1 MRPITLTLSAFG
13 PYAQETTVD
22 FSKLGTQGLYLIT
35 GDTGAGKTTLFDG
48 ITFALY
54 GEASGANREPSMLR
68 SSYASGNI
76 PTFVELTFQ
85 CGRESYT
92 VRRNPEYLRP
102 AKRGNK
108 LVTEK
113 ADAQLLFSDERPPI
127 TGNRE
132 VTKAIRDLVGLDRTQ
147 FSRVAMIAQGEFLQ
161 LLLAK
166 TEERSKIFRE
176 IFHTAPYQ
184 RLQEALRAEASQQK
198 GEYEAL
204 SQQIR
209 QQLGSVQPGDQGKE
223 AWEAVVEIG
232 GEEALALLTEIL
244 TAEENTLADLR
255 QQEQA
260 LKGEGED
267 LDRRIG
273 KSEAVAKIRQELTNT
288 KNQLAHLTSQLS
300 RLEGEWMEARK
311 QEEPLRQLAVEIA
324 TRTQQISAYEEREA
338 LEEARQATTA
348 ALDQAAARQR
358 QAEETAEKLTQ
369 DREALQQELA
379 QLDDLP
385 QTEAVL
391 AERKK
396 TLEAREQDLNTLER
410 LLQQHQALE
419 TAKEQAVADYGK
431 AAEKS
436 QRLRLEYTRLE
447 RAFLDGQ
454 AGYLASFLQPGEK
467 CPVCG
472 SLHHPA
478 PAHLPTQAPTR
489 EELEEKKVAVEQAEA
504 TAQKASLEAGSAQ
517 ARWVAARQ
525 EVQRQ
530 GEALFG
536 PDAFTNLP
544 GCIHDAVKTQ
554 QAEEAQMEKERSHL
568 MDRQTRKKNIQR
580 RLPELEQE
588 LIGAR
593 EQILVAGREE
603 AALKSR
609 LAALEEQSQRQQALL
624 EFASR
629 REAEEKIA
637 RCQEEKR
644 AGEAALSAARTA
656 YETCRQQQGELAARA
671 GALEEQLSGAQEEDL
686 DHLLILSREQQEKA
700 QANQQ
705 EREALLARHDG
716 NRRAQEAL
724 LSLEAKR
731 KALEKTWAWLRALS
745 STANGTVPGKEKVM
759 LETYVQMTW
768 FDRTLARA
776 NVRLMAMTGGRYEL
790 LRRQGAQDQRSRSG
804 LELNVLDHYGGGRR
818 SVKTLSGG
826 ESFQASLALA
836 LGLADEI
843 QSVAGGLRLDTLF
856 VDEGFGSL
864 DDEALEQAVRALSG
878 LTEGGKLVGVISHVS
893 ALKARVDRQIVVS
906 KTNGGSTVR
915 VEC

>member
-68 SSYASGNI
+68 SSYAAGNT

-184 RLQEALRAEASQQK
+184 RLQEALRAEVSQQK

-209 QQLGSVQPGDQGKE
+209 QQLGSVQTSDQGKE

-288 KNQLAHLTSQLS
+288 KNQLAQLTSQLS

-324 TRTQQISAYEEREA
+324 TRTQQLSAYEEREA

-369 DREALQQELA
+369 DREALQQELV

-419 TAKEQAVADYGK
+419 T
-431 AAEKS
+431 
-436 QRLRLEYTRLE
+436 
-447 RAFLDGQ
+447 
-454 AGYLASFLQPGEK
+454 
-467 CPVCG
+467 
-472 SLHHPA
+472 
-478 PAHLPTQAPTR
+478 
-489 EELEEKKVAVEQAEA
+489 
-504 TAQKASLEAGSAQ
+504 
-517 ARWVAARQ
+517 
-525 EVQRQ
+525 
-530 GEALFG
+530 
-536 PDAFTNLP
+536 
-544 GCIHDAVKTQ
+544 
-554 QAEEAQMEKERSHL
+554 
-568 MDRQTRKKNIQR
+568 
-580 RLPELEQE
+580 
-588 LIGAR
+588 
-593 EQILVAGREE
+593 
-603 AALKSR
+603 
-609 LAALEEQSQRQQALL
+609 
-624 EFASR
+624 
-629 REAEEKIA
+629 
-637 RCQEEKR
+637 
-644 AGEAALSAARTA
+644 
-656 YETCRQQQGELAARA
+656 
-671 GALEEQLSGAQEEDL
+671 
-686 DHLLILSREQQEKA
+686 
-700 QANQQ
+700 
-705 EREALLARHDG
+705 
-716 NRRAQEAL
+716 
-724 LSLEAKR
+724 
-731 KALEKTWAWLRALS
+731 
-745 STANGTVPGKEKVM
+745 
-759 LETYVQMTW
+759 
-768 FDRTLARA
+768 
-776 NVRLMAMTGGRYEL
+776 
-790 LRRQGAQDQRSRSG
+790 
-804 LELNVLDHYGGGRR
+804 
-818 SVKTLSGG
+818 
-826 ESFQASLALA
+826 
-836 LGLADEI
+836 
-843 QSVAGGLRLDTLF
+843 
-856 VDEGFGSL
+856 
-864 DDEALEQAVRALSG
+864 
-878 LTEGGKLVGVISHVS
+878 
-893 ALKARVDRQIVVS
+893 
-906 KTNGGSTVR
+906 
-915 VEC
+915 

>member
-68 SSYASGNI
+68 SSYAPGNV
-76 PTFVELTFQ
+76 PTFVALTFQ
-85 CGRESYT
+85 CGKEVYT
-92 VRRNPEYLRP
+92 VRRNPEYLRL

-108 LVTEK
+108 MVAEK

-132 VTKAIRDLVGLDRTQ
+132 VTKAVRDLVGLDRTQ

-184 RLQEALRAEASQQK
+184 KLQDALRTEAAQQK
-198 GEYEAL
+198 GEYEVL

-209 QQLGSVQPGDQGKE
+209 QQLGSVQPGNQETE
-223 AWEAVVEIG
+223 AWEAVVELG
-232 GEEALALLTEIL
+232 GDEASALLTEIL
-244 TAEENTLADLR
+244 KAEEKTLADLR
-255 QQEQA
+255 QQEKA
-260 LKGEGED
+260 LKREGED

-273 KSEAVAKIRQELTNT
+273 KSEAAAKIRQELVNT
-288 KNQLAHLTSQLS
+288 KTQLDQLTSQLS
-300 RLEGEWMEARK
+300 RLEEDWMEARK

-324 TRTQQISAYEEREA
+324 TRTQQLSAYEEREA
-338 LEEARQATTA
+338 LEETRQAA
-348 ALDQAAARQR
+348 AAELDQAAARQQ
-358 QAEETAEKLTQ
+358 QAEETAERLTQ
-369 DREALQQELA
+369 DRKFLQEELA
-379 QLDDLP
+379 QLDGLT
-385 QTEAVL
+385 QEEAAL

-396 TLEAREQDLNTLER
+396 MLEAREQDLNTLKH

-419 TAKEQAVADYGK
+419 RAKEQAVADYRK
-431 AAEKS
+431 EAEES
-436 QRLRLEYTRLE
+436 QLLRLEYTRLE

-478 PAHLPTQAPTR
+478 PAQLPVQVPTR
-489 EELEEKKVAVEQAEA
+489 GELEEKKAAVEQAEA

-517 ARWVAARQ
+517 ARWTAARQ

-530 GEALFG
+530 GETLFG
-536 PDAFTNLP
+536 ADAFTNLS
-544 GCIHDAVKTQ
+544 GCIHDAEKTQ
-554 QAEEAQMEKERSHL
+554 QAEAAQLEKEQAQL
-568 MDRQTRKKNIQR
+568 IDRKTRKKTIQR

-593 EQILVAGREE
+593 EQILAAGREE

-609 LAALEEQSQRQQALL
+609 LAALEEQSQQQKARL
-624 EFASR
+624 EFGSR

-637 RCQEEKR
+637 RCQEEKQT
-644 AGEAALSAARTA
+644 GEAALSAARTA

-671 GALEEQLSGAQEEDL
+671 GALEEQLSDTQEEDL
-686 DHLLILSREQQEKA
+686 EHLLTLSRKQQEKA

-705 EREALLARHDG
+705 ERETLLARHDG
-716 NRRAQEAL
+716 NRRAQEEF

-745 STANGTVPGKEKVM
+745 STANGTIPGKEKVM

-768 FDRTLARA
+768 FDRILARA

-826 ESFQASLALA
+826 EAFQASLALA

-843 QSVAGGLRLDTLF
+843 QSAAGGLRLDTLF

-864 DDEALEQAVRALSG
+864 DDEALEQAIRALND
-878 LTEGGKLVGVISHVS
+878 LTEGGKLVGIISHVS

-906 KTNGGSTVR
+906 KTHGSSTVR